1 MNKVR
6 TRRQNTS
13 KNRKKRNTR
22 NNRNTRNTR
31 KRKVSIK
38 RRRVKSKRRVS
49 SLKGGAFCG
58 SRPGGSRPGDSRRGR
73 PRRAARQ
80 GFVEMSDND
89 KQKTLAEVERKIQ
102 EGTDSYMKGWTHT
115 KDDYAAF
122 IGWLKD
128 NEQAVLDNYD
138 CMIHDEISKKF
149 AEKREWAEY
158 MRQEAIDQA
167 AASLR

>member
-58 SRPGGSRPGDSRRGR
+58 SRPGGSRGR
-73 PRRAARQ
+73 TARPKRQ

-102 EGTDSYMKGWTHT
+102 EGTDSYMEGWTHT

-138 CMIHDEISKKF
+138 CLIHDEIIKKF
-149 AEKREWAEY
+149 AEKREWAKIKLK
-158 MRQEAIDQA
+158 QEINRA
-167 AASLR
+167 APSLR

>member
-58 SRPGGSRPGDSRRGR
+58 SRPGGSRGR
-73 PRRAARQ
+73 PKLAAFQ

-102 EGTDSYMKGWTHT
+102 EGTDSYMEGWTHT

-122 IGWLKD
+122 IRWLED
-128 NEQAVLDNYD
+128 NEQKVLDNYD
-138 CMIHDEISKKF
+138 YLIHDEIIKKF
-149 AEKREWAEY
+149 AEKREWAGFKLKKEIN
-158 MRQEAIDQA
+158 RA
-167 AASLR
+167 APSLR